1 MKTLAKTS
9 KQNTKLELF
18 EFQHPLSFVANQ
30 LHLTASVSE
39 IEALRYTPSGIPAL
53 NSRLEHVS
61 EITEAGQLRQVKA
74 TIKSVAFGSVA
85 EQLARQDVGSS
96 WNFKG
101 FVATPRGAKSVVFHI
116 QEFAKE

>member
-1 MKTLAKTS
+1 MS
-9 KQNTKLELF
+9 
-18 EFQHPLSFVANQ
+18 HVANQ
-30 LHLTASVSE
+30 LSLTARVSE
-39 IEALRYTPSGIPAL
+39 LEALRYTPSGIPAL

-61 EITEAGQLRQVKA
+61 EIVEAGQVRQVMA
-74 TIKSVAFGSVA
+74 TVKSVAFGAVA

-101 FVATPRGAKSVVFHI
+101 FVGTPRGAKHVVCHI